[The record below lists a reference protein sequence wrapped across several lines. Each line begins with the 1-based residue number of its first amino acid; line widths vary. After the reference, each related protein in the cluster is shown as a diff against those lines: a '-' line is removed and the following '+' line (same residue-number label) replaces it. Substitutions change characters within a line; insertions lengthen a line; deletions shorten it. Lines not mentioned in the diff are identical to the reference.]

1 MATGARRPNA
11 VVYRRRR
18 VLLATGCTVAA
29 IAAWLVWKPS
39 ASVQTPASSAT
50 TSTSASA
57 TSVTSATSAPAS
69 ATTPVLIDK
78 VEASAAPWRLP
89 EALARSVVL
98 AVDGRL
104 VVYGGLQTGDTTTGA
119 VVELDPQTGKAT
131 QIASLPTPVHDAA
144 GAVIGSRSFIF
155 GGGSAKVSDVVQ
167 SVESD
172 AAVLAGRLPA
182 PRADLVAVQDGTRV
196 LIVGG
201 YDGKSWSRDVLA
213 TSDGVTFTSVGR
225 LPVGVRYPAAGV
237 IGGKLWVVGG
247 ERTDGNPGT
256 DVQMLDLTTQ
266 QSSVVGR
273 LSDPLAHSASV
284 VLDGALYTIGGSAGT
299 GALDTVNRF
308 DPATATLARVG
319 RLPTATADA
328 AVATL
333 GDKVYVVGGHNT
345 KALNTVLV
353 ISVRRSQTVALP
365 DLPGGKHPFDG
376 QLLIADR
383 GNNRLILV
391 DEHHNVLWQYPSAAA
406 PALPEGFYFPDDA
419 FFTRGGHAIITNEEE
434 QHTII
439 ELSYPDGKI
448 LWKFGTPNQP
458 GSGPNQLNQPDDAYR
473 LKDGSVIVADA
484 KNCRILHINADET
497 VAGQIGTTG
506 RCKTHRPPDFIAYP
520 NGDTPLA
527 NGNILVSEIHGS
539 WVTEMT
545 LTGTVV
551 WTLKLPMNYPSDPQQ
566 IGPDRYLIADYSR
579 PGGIYEFNREGQILY
594 KYAPTSGEGML
605 DHPSLA
611 VLLPNGLIATNDDH
625 RQRVVII
632 DPTTSTIVWQYGQTD
647 TAGIGPNQLNTPDG
661 LDLLG
666 PNNSSPEHPSAG

>member
-1 MATGARRPNA
+1 MATAARRPRA

-18 VLLATGCTVAA
+18 VLLAAVFTVAVVA
-29 IAAWLVWKPS
+29 TWLVWKPS
-39 ASVQTPASSAT
+39 ASVRTPARAAT
-50 TSTSASA
+50 QSTSASA

-69 ATTPVLIDK
+69 PTTPVQIDK
-78 VEASAAPWRLP
+78 VEATAAPWRLP
-89 EALARSVVL
+89 EALSRSVVL

-104 VVYGGLQTGDTTTGA
+104 VVYGGLQTGNTTTNA
-119 VVELDPQTGKAT
+119 VVEIDAHTGKAT
-131 QIASLPTPVHDAA
+131 QIASLPAPVHDAA

-155 GGGSAKVSDVVQ
+155 GGGSLKVSDVVQ

-172 AAVLAGRLPA
+172 AAAVAGRLPA

-196 LIVGG
+196 LLVGG
-201 YDGKSWSRDVLA
+201 YDGTNGSRDVLA
-213 TSDGVTFTSVGR
+213 TSDGMTFSSVGR
-225 LPVGVRYPAAGV
+225 LAVGVRYPAAGV
-237 IGGKLWVVGG
+237 IGGKLWVLGG
-247 ERTDGNPGT
+247 EGKDGTPGT
-256 DVQMLDLTTQ
+256 EIQMLDLATQ
-266 QSSVVGR
+266 KSTVVGR

-284 VLDGALYTIGGSAGT
+284 VLDGSLYTIGGRAGT
-299 GALDTVNRF
+299 GALDTVNRL
-308 DPATATLARVG
+308 DPATMTIARVG
-319 RLPTATADA
+319 RLPIAISDA

-333 GDKVYVVGGHNT
+333 GDTAYVVGGEST
-345 KALNTVLV
+345 KPLDTVMV
-353 ISVRRSQTVALP
+353 IAVRRSHTVALP
-365 DLPGGKHPFDG
+365 DLPGGKHPFEG

-383 GNNRLILV
+383 GNNRLVLV
-391 DEHHNVLWQYPSAAA
+391 DEHHNMLWQYPSASA

-448 LWKFGTPNQP
+448 VWKYGTPNQP
-458 GSGPNQLNQPDDAYR
+458 GSGLNQLNQPDDSYR
-473 LKDGSVIVADA
+473 LKDGSVTVADA

-506 RCKTHRPPDFIAYP
+506 RCKTHRPPELIAYP

-539 WVTEMT
+539 WVDELT
-545 LTGTVV
+545 LGGKLV
-551 WTLKLPMNYPSDPQQ
+551 WSLKLPMNYPSDPQQ
-566 IGPDRYLIADYSR
+566 IGPDKYLVADYSR

-647 TAGIGPNQLNTPDG
+647 TAGMGPNQLNTPDG